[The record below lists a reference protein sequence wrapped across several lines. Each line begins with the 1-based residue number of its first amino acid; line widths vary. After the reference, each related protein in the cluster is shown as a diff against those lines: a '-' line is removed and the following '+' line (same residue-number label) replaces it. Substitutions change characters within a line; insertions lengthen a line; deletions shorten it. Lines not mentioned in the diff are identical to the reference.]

1 VAKTKYNGLA
11 KWAAILIALAAIA
24 YNAIDTRAILK
35 NDVKHIQSDIV
46 EIKQDVRELRTF
58 IIDKEK

>member
-1 VAKTKYNGLA
+1 VAKTNFNGLA

-24 YNAIDTRAILK
+24 YNAIDTKAILK